1 MSGMKKIIL
10 LLVSTLVSGQAW
22 GEPLAVGDKAPE
34 MTVMTSA
41 GEIVDLADAYKEG
54 MVLFFFFP
62 KSGTRGCTAQACNLR
77 DNRSVLEEAGISV
90 FGVST
95 DSEKLQT
102 LFIKEEGLNFTLVS
116 DTEGKLGEAFGVP
129 FRREFYYQRQSF
141 LVRDGVVI
149 WRDLKVIPETQ
160 TEDVLAALKELESE
174 KSG

>member
-1 MSGMKKIIL
+1 MKKLIP
-10 LLVSTLVSGQAW
+10 LLVLALVSGQVM
-22 GEPLAVGDKAPE
+22 GEPLEVGDKAPE
-34 MTVMTSA
+34 VTVITAA
-41 GEIVDLADAYKEG
+41 GETVDLAEAYKEG
-54 MVLFFFFP
+54 IVLFFFFP

-77 DNRSVLEEAGISV
+77 DNHNVLEEAGISV

-102 LFIKEEGLNFTLVS
+102 LFINKEGLNFTLIS

-129 FRREFYYQRQSF
+129 FRRESYYQRQSF

-160 TEDVLAALKELESE
+160 AEDVLAALKELKSE